1 MSSLWRVSKIRIGG
15 FLAAGGVLVGLMM
28 FIVLPA
34 IASTAGQPVPPPST
48 LGVMPIDVDT
58 GGQSNDCAVF
68 NSPAAN
74 QFRIANP
81 KSKTYS
87 TSVNGAPVTFTVKL
101 NPDSA
106 TGLPGYANQKYM
118 DVSSTGA
125 AIVDIGIKGG
135 NDETDYRYSGQPLGY
150 TTADGALHAPAQTT
164 LADGTPTA
172 LYSISNLTFCFDVRG
187 SVSGT
192 VYHDVNE
199 SGTNDD
205 NSPQSGWTVRLYQ
218 GTTLV
223 KTTTSGSGG
232 SYAFALQLA
241 TGSQYTVCEVPPS
254 GNWAQ
259 TQPSPS
265 GTNVCSAAGELVKG
279 YRFTPTS
286 ATQQFTGND
295 FGNVTSQLCVPG
307 PFGEP
312 GYMIQLAACKP
323 GQSYV
328 FNSGTTPAGK
338 PFVSVWG
345 GDQTNTTEEPMVEK
359 ITWPYDASL
368 GQNKFTLQYTDVF
381 PFDLTKLKTMQYCKL
396 DPRDGSEFTLEPPY
410 DTIVSKGDILPGTE
424 TSCLIST
431 TESADATYVAYVYSA
446 IDGLRTTQP

>member
-1 MSSLWRVSKIRIGG
+1 
-15 FLAAGGVLVGLMM
+15 
-28 FIVLPA
+28 
-34 IASTAGQPVPPPST
+34 
-48 LGVMPIDVDT
+48 MPIDVDT

-106 TGLPGYANQKYM
+106 TGLPAYANQKYM

-135 NDETDYRYSGQPLGY
+135 NDETDYRYSGLPPGY
-150 TTADGALHAPAQTT
+150 ITADGALHAPAQAT
-164 LADGTPTA
+164 LADGTPTT

-205 NSPQSGWTVRLYQ
+205 NSPQSGWTVHLYQ

-254 GNWAQ
+254 GSWAQ

-286 ATQQFTGND
+286 ATQQITGND

-312 GYMIQLAACKP
+312 GYMIQLAGCKP

-381 PFDLTKLKTMQYCKL
+381 PFDLTNAQDDAVLQARSAGWVGIHPAIAVPDERNEGRHPSGHRNVLSDL
-396 DPRDGSEFTLEPPY
+396 DDRVRERDIRRVRLLGHRRAPNDAALVHSGLPRISARRTVSRRSSLLGSEPAPRA
-410 DTIVSKGDILPGTE
+410 SSRRARRAS
-424 TSCLIST
+424 SCS
-431 TESADATYVAYVYSA
+431 
-446 IDGLRTTQP
+446 